1 MSFVV
6 VAAVGAGV
14 AATAGLTKAITG
26 GVQARKARIQKE
38 KEMAELEEYKRQF
51 AGLDTSNPFQNMENV
66 FEDLTVNQQEAEFTR
81 QQQQQSQAN
90 ILQQTR
96 GAAGA
101 SGIAALAQT
110 LARQSSLDAQQA
122 AVSIGK
128 QEQQNQLLKQQE
140 EARLE
145 GQFRQGEIMRREAE
159 ASKVKTLMGM
169 EAAEAEKAARDQAA
183 AQQVMFEGISDIG
196 QAGISAMTTGMAAKA
211 GMTGGELTG
220 GVDYK
225 KAYEDLLAKNEPN
238 K

>member
-1 MSFVV
+1 MSFAI
-6 VAAVGAGV
+6 VAGSVAVA
-14 AATAGLTKAITG
+14 AGLTKTIMGA
-26 GVQARKARIQKE
+26 VQAKKARLAKE
-38 KEMAELEEYKRQF
+38 KEEKELEAYKAEY
-51 AGLDTSNPFQNMENV
+51 AGLDTSNPFQDMENV

-169 EAAEAEKAARDQAA
+169 EAAEAEKAARDQQL
-183 AQQVMFEGISDIG
+183 AQQVMFSGISDIG

-211 GMTGGELTG
+211 GMAGTGGLEQ
-220 GVDYK
+220 DYK
-225 KAYEDLLAKNEPN
+225 KLYEDLLAK
-238 K
+238 KG